1 MKVTPNQIKNLLN
14 NAFGFCDKY
23 GTLYHSCFEITIVL
37 ASICKGEDKWFALI
51 DKQNGNLQIFEFD
64 GAEVTNGTLS
74 VHHRNS
80 EVYEQFN
87 ILVVATDGSNLLPQL
102 LGE

>member
-23 GTLYHSCFEITIVL
+23 GTLYHSCFENDL
-37 ASICKGEDKWFALI
+37 NPDKWFELI
-51 DKQNGNLQIFEFD
+51 DNQNGDFQIFEFD

>member
-1 MKVTPNQIKNLLN
+1 MKVTPNQVKNLLN
-14 NAFGFCDKY
+14 NAYGFCDKY
-23 GTLYHSCFEITIVL
+23 GTLYHSCFEID
-37 ASICKGEDKWFALI
+37 SNPDKWFELI
-51 DKQNGNLQIFEFD
+51 DNQNGDLQIFEFD

-80 EVYEQFN
+80 EVCEQFT

>member
-1 MKVTPNQIKNLLN
+1 MKVTPNQLKNLLN
-14 NAFGFCDKY
+14 NAYGFMNKC
-23 GTLYHSCFEITIVL
+23 GTLYLYDAFNESNNSNWFE
-37 ASICKGEDKWFALI
+37 FI
-51 DKQNGNLQIFEFD
+51 DKRDGGVERFEFE

-74 VHHRNS
+74 VRYRNS
-80 EVYEQFN
+80 EVYEQFT